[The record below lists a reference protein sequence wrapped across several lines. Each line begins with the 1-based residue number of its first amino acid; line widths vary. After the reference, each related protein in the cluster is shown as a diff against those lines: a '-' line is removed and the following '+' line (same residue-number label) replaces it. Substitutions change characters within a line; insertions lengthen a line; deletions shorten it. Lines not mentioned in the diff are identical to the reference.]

1 MIDGQEDKGT
11 DKQMCQHIDG
21 KISGKMNGQ
30 DKMYKRMKM
39 KGQMKDRQGKKG
51 DG

>member
-30 DKMYKRMKM
+30 NKCT
-39 KGQMKDRQGKKG
+39 KG
-51 DG
+51 